1 MVSVP
6 GTAAI
11 EAMEAHV
18 QSSVIVLEAVNTKCF
33 LKDRDRGKNSYDT
46 YNGIKALG
54 TIFSIH
60 GLQRPW
66 WAEI

>member
-18 QSSVIVLEAVNTKCF
+18 QTSVIVLEAVNTKGF
-33 LKDRDRGKNSYDT
+33 LEDRDLGKNSQDT
-46 YNGIKALG
+46 YDRIKALSA
-54 TIFSIH
+54 ILSIH
-60 GLQRPW
+60 SLQRPW

>member
-18 QSSVIVLEAVNTKCF
+18 QTSVIVLEGVNTKCF
-33 LKDRDRGKNSYDT
+33 LKDRDLCKNSQETYD
-46 YNGIKALG
+46 GIKALSA
-54 TIFSIH
+54 ILSIH
-60 GLQRPW
+60 SL
-66 WAEI
+66 